1 MKILSRTLFAIL
13 PLILLSA
20 CETSGTNAPTAS
32 IGNAGAPVLIQEF
45 SDFQCPACGT
55 VSPEME
61 SIARANLDKVR
72 LEFHHFPLSQHENA
86 FRAAIASECANI
98 QGKFWEYGKLAFENQ
113 SNLTGDKLKE
123 IATTIG
129 LDTANFNK
137 CLDDNQTSGRVREG
151 LKLGSD
157 LGVSYTP
164 SFFVNG
170 KLIQFTGREEFEGY
184 LKTLK

>member
-1 MKILSRTLFAIL
+1 MKTLFRTLFAFL
-13 PLILLSA
+13 SLILLSA
-20 CETSGTNAPTAS
+20 CSSGGTNAPIAA

-72 LEFHHFPLSQHENA
+72 LEFHHFPLTQHENA
-86 FRAAIASECANI
+86 FRAAIASECANL

-113 SNLTGDKLKE
+113 TNLAEDKLKE

-129 LDTANFNK
+129 LNTTSFNK
-137 CLDDNQTSGRVREG
+137 CLDDNQTSGRVRED
-151 LKLGSD
+151 LKLGAD

-170 KLIQFTGREEFEGY
+170 KLIQFTGREGFEGY
-184 LKTLK
+184 LNSLK

>member
-1 MKILSRTLFAIL
+1 MKTFSKLILTTFSLV
-13 PLILLSA
+13 LLSA
-20 CETSGTNAPTAS
+20 CSTGGTNAPTAA
-32 IGNAGAPVLIQEF
+32 IGNAGAPVMIQEF

-86 FRAAIASECANI
+86 FRAAIASECANL
-98 QGKFWEYGKLAFENQ
+98 QGKFCEYGKLAFENQ
-113 SNLTGDKLKE
+113 SNLTEDKLKE
-123 IATTIG
+123 MAQTID
-129 LDTANFNK
+129 LDTASFNK
-137 CLDDNQTSGRVREG
+137 CLDGNQTSSRVRDD